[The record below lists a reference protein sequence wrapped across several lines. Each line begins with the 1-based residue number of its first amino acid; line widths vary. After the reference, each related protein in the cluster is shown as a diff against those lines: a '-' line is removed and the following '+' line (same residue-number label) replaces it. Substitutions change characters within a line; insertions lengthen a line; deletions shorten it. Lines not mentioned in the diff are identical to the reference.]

1 MTIFIK
7 MDISMM
13 FRILKRIV
21 LYFLAFIFLLLAL
34 FFVGVLWPIR
44 EVEPVKT
51 ETPIVI
57 INVDIVDVG
66 AGVILPNQTVI
77 IDHKRI
83 QNVGFADDVVIP
95 ENAIRIEGYNR
106 FLMPS
111 LWDMHTHIYKI
122 TPLLDMPLY
131 IGYGVTNVRDMTSCP
146 KTNDPFAACPEDF
159 KRWTEQANN
168 NQLVGPRVQGITSWY
183 LNGPGIHEQIKGLPE
198 FFGAANAQQAR
209 EFVRYYADKVDA
221 IKVYNNISREAYFAL
236 VDEAKKVGIDVVGHR
251 PLAISA
257 IEAAQHQKS
266 IEHARF
272 ILHES
277 FVGSAALRE
286 SATKGLWSEDRRRM
300 IDEHDPQM
308 ADAIFSA
315 MKNSGTWYVPT
326 HLTRRVDAYGDDA
339 LILEDPMLRFLHPL
353 MKWQWL
359 EDVNNVINEAPSP
372 EERQTYRDFYHKG
385 LELTGA
391 AHRAGVKV
399 LAGTDY
405 IVAGITVHREL
416 EQLTMAG
423 LTPVD
428 ALRAATVLPVEYFG
442 LQKEYG
448 GVAAGMNADLILLNK
463 NPFEDIRNTQSI
475 EAVIFNGSLYDRK
488 KLDEISDM
496 VEVRAR
502 SWNIACK
509 ILWEFIKNPVGY

>member
-1 MTIFIK
+1 MI
-7 MDISMM
+7 
-13 FRILKRIV
+13 FRILKRAAISLFAVIV
-21 LYFLAFIFLLLAL
+21 LSATFFI
-34 FFVGVLWPIR
+34 VGVLWPLDK
-44 EVEPVKT
+44 VDAVQT
-51 ETPIVI
+51 NMPIAI
-57 INVDIVDVG
+57 TNTSIVDVA

-77 IDHKRI
+77 IERKKI
-83 QNVGFADDVVIP
+83 QIVDAANNVAIP
-95 ENAIRIEGYNR
+95 ENAIRIDGANR

-111 LWDMHTHIYKI
+111 LWDMHTHIFKV

-131 IGYGVTNVRDMTSCP
+131 IGYGVTNVRDMASCP
-146 KTNDPFAACPEDF
+146 KADDPFAACPEDF

-168 NQLVGPRVQGITSWY
+168 NQLVGPRVQGISSWH
-183 LNGPGIHEQIKGLPE
+183 LNGPGIHDQIKGLPE
-198 FFGAANAQQAR
+198 FFGTANEQQAR
-209 EFVRYYADKVDA
+209 EFVRYYSGKVDA
-221 IKVYNNISREAYFAL
+221 IKVYNYISREAYFAL

-257 IEAAQHQKS
+257 IETAQHQKS

-272 ILHES
+272 VLHES
-277 FVGSAALRE
+277 FAGSAELRE
-286 SATKGLWSEDRRRM
+286 SVAKGLWSEDRRRM
-300 IDEHDPQM
+300 LDEHDPKM

-339 LILEDPMLRFLHPL
+339 LILEDPILRYLHPL

-372 EERQTYRDFYHKG
+372 EARQTYRDFYHKG

-399 LAGTDY
+399 LVGTDY
-405 IVAGITVHREL
+405 IVAGITVHSEL
-416 EQLTMAG
+416 EQLVMAG

-428 ALRAATVLPVEYFG
+428 ALRAATVFPAEYFG

-448 GVAAGMNADLILLNK
+448 GVAAGMKADLILLNK

-475 EAVIFNGSLYDRK
+475 EAVIFNGKLYNRK
-488 KLDEISDM
+488 KLDEISAV
-496 VEVRAR
+496 VERRAK

-509 ILWEFIKNPVGY
+509 ILWEFIKNPAGY

>member
-1 MTIFIK
+1 MLHRVLKQVVIYFFI
-7 MDISMM
+7 
-13 FRILKRIV
+13 V
-21 LYFLAFIFLLLAL
+21 IFLLVML
-34 FFVGVLWPIR
+34 FAVGILWPAQNVDAIKNER
-44 EVEPVKT
+44 S
-51 ETPIVI
+51 IAI
-57 INVDIVDVG
+57 INTSVLDIA
-66 AGVILPNQTVI
+66 AGVILPNQTVLI
-77 IDHKRI
+77 ANKKI
-83 QNVGFADDVVIP
+83 QFVGSLPDSAISDD
-95 ENAIRIEGYNR
+95 AIRIDGRNN

-122 TPLLDMPLY
+122 TPLLDLPLY
-131 IGYGVTNVRDMTSCP
+131 IRYGVTNVRDMTSCP
-146 KTNDPFAACPEDF
+146 KANDPFAACPEDF

-183 LNGPGIHEQIKGLPE
+183 LNGPGIHDQIQGLPE
-198 FFGAANAQQAR
+198 FFGAANTQQAR

-221 IKVYNNISREAYFAL
+221 IKVYNNISRESYFAL

-277 FVGSAALRE
+277 FAGSAELRE
-286 SATKGLWSEDRRRM
+286 SATQGLWREDRRRM
-300 IDEHDPQM
+300 LDEHDPQM
-308 ADAIFSA
+308 ANAIFTA

-326 HLTRRVDAYGDDA
+326 HLTRRVDAYGDDP
-339 LILEDPMLRFLHPL
+339 LILEDPALRYLHPL

-359 EDVNNVINEAPSP
+359 EDVNKVINEAPSP
-372 EERQTYRDFYHKG
+372 QERQTYRDFYHKG

-399 LAGTDY
+399 LVGTDY
-405 IVAGITVHREL
+405 IVAGITVHNEL
-416 EQLTMAG
+416 EQLVMAG
-423 LTPVD
+423 LSAVD
-428 ALRAATVLPVEYFG
+428 ALRAATVLPAEYFG

-448 GVAAGMNADLILLNK
+448 GVVAGMKADLILLNK

-475 EAVIFNGSLYDRK
+475 EAVIFNGNLYDRK
-488 KLDEISDM
+488 KLDEISDT
-496 VEVRAR
+496 VEKRAR
-502 SWNIACK
+502 SWSIACK
-509 ILWEFIKNPVGY
+509 ILWEFIKNPAGY